1 MRMLWIVTMLRPWLT
16 LEKEPAKL
24 DGHVRAGGL
33 QAPTGLPLYL
43 RATRHL
49 LEHYF
54 LCEEAQKKLD
64 YIMASGTSSMYPIH
78 GVKFKCQNSNRPLF
92 ALGVFLR
99 RKEVQL
105 VRRPVE
111 ERGGNAPRRVL
122 VYGKTEKWFTFRS
135 LY

>member
-1 MRMLWIVTMLRPWLT
+1 MLWIVTMLRPWLT

-33 QAPTGLPLYL
+33 QAQTELPLFL

-64 YIMASGTSSMYPIH
+64 YIMASGTSSMYR
-78 GVKFKCQNSNRPLF
+78 QNSNRPLF

>member
-64 YIMASGTSSMYPIH
+64 YIMASGTSSMYR
-78 GVKFKCQNSNRPLF
+78 QNSNRPLF

>member
-1 MRMLWIVTMLRPWLT
+1 MLWIVTMLRPWLT

-64 YIMASGTSSMYPIH
+64 YIMASGTSSMYR
-78 GVKFKCQNSNRPLF
+78 QNSNRPLF